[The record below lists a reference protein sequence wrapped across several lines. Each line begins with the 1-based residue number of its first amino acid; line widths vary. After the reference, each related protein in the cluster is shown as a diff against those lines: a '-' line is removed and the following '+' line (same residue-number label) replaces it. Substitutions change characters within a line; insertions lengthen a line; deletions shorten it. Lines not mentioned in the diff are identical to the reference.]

1 MSANDGFEQHP
12 IHRKLKQNGLKV
24 ESEDVLLDIT
34 LKWIKDGLT
43 DEIFDNTT
51 SDVICHLEKYPI
63 YNQLKSYGLN
73 MEDEDVL
80 LDVADTL
87 ESLGSDYSN
96 FILVNTAANQDLT
109 FQSWPMNLINEDIKA
124 QGLEGK
130 LEPLLW
136 DLNSSHAI
144 ILYCAEVKSFW
155 AWTNEWKRKLCKIGH
170 YWTDIFEPIYV
181 LTEI

>member
-1 MSANDGFEQHP
+1 MSAKDSFEQHP
-12 IHRKLKQNGLKV
+12 IYRKLKQDGLDV
-24 ESEDVLLDIT
+24 EDEDLLLDIT

-43 DEIFDNTT
+43 DDIFDNTT
-51 SDVICHLEKYPI
+51 SDIVRHLEKYPI
-63 YNQLKSYGLN
+63 YNQLKSYGLH
-73 MEDEDVL
+73 MDDEDVL

-96 FILVNTAANQDLT
+96 FILVDTPANEDLT
-109 FQSWPMNLINEDIKA
+109 FRSWPINLINEDIKA

-130 LEPLLW
+130 LKPLLW
-136 DLNSSHAI
+136 DSNVSHAI
-144 ILYCAEVKSFW
+144 ILYCAEENSFW